1 MNHAE
6 VRPYMYDA
14 LMYLVE
20 VHALVNKVAR
30 RLLDRALQAIIEL
43 VAAECLACFK
53 QIPRF
58 GIGGMLR
65 VSEPFR

>member
-1 MNHAE
+1 
-6 VRPYMYDA
+6 MYDA

-20 VHALVNKVAR
+20 VHALVSKVAR
-30 RLLDRALQAIIEL
+30 RLLDRALEAIIEL

-53 QIPRF
+53 QIPRY

-65 VSEPFR
+65 VSSHFIWSSN